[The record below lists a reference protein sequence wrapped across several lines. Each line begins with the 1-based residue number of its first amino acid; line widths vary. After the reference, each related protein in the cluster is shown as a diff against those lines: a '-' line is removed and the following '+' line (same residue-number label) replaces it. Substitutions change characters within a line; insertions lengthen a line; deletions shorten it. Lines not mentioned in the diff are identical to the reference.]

1 MFTMKTDI
9 DLMKKAVIPVLKRA
23 GVIRSSFF
31 GSYANSDNKLNS
43 DVDIL
48 VELPRG
54 KSLFDLADLQMN
66 LDKVLGRKT
75 DVVTFKSLHPLLRDS
90 ILSKQV
96 QIL

>member
-48 VELPRG
+48 VELPEA
-54 KSLFDLADLQMN
+54 KAFLILQIC
-66 LDKVLGRKT
+66 R
-75 DVVTFKSLHPLLRDS
+75 
-90 ILSKQV
+90 
-96 QIL
+96 